1 VSPGAENRQPNVG
14 DFQPPP
20 PVLNC
25 EFSVEKV
32 ANPCEFSVVTNT
44 MVETINTN
52 TQGYNEFLVSD
63 GVFKLG
69 QQDDCRFRM
78 CVNDETNVS
87 TGCMHVDEDRA
98 WIRGHMHPAFPGLER
113 IMLDTGNSPYT
124 ITGPHTNK
132 HLTDTKNATTMFKAA
147 FGNRVR
153 GDLTGKFKVHFLG
166 SRQPVTRVI
175 QVTTISEVEEDL
187 MSYYAMFVDHFN
199 LIIDDIFPHMKNRID
214 CPSPHMYGVLHS

>member
-1 VSPGAENRQPNVG
+1 MAVPPYEGAENQQPNVG
-14 DFQPPP
+14 DFQPAP

-32 ANPCEFSVVTNT
+32 ASPSEFSVVTNT
-44 MVETINTN
+44 VVETINTN

-78 CVNDETNVS
+78 SVNDETNVS

-124 ITGPHTNK
+124 ITGTHTNK

-153 GDLTGKFKVHFLG
+153 GDLTGKFIIRWL
-166 SRQPVTRVI
+166 
-175 QVTTISEVEEDL
+175 TTQL
-187 MSYYAMFVDHFN
+187 W
-199 LIIDDIFPHMKNRID
+199 
-214 CPSPHMYGVLHS
+214 